1 MLYPKDLSKM
11 GVFLTVAGDPIQV
24 KGGMTIAKLQNVVVM
39 YETGMNTD
47 DGTKIWEGD
56 IIDAGVMTEFGSM
69 LPARGYMQW
78 NKVEGKWFLY
88 IPNPPVMSPIG
99 NFPVM
104 GQTVVGNVYEHP
116 HMLKEAVSHETSS

>member
-1 MLYPKDLSKM
+1 M
-11 GVFLTVAGDPIQV
+11 GVFLTAAGDPIQL
-24 KGGMTIAKLQNVVVM
+24 KGGITIAKLQNVVVM

-56 IIDAGVMTEFGSM
+56 IIDAGIMTEFGSM
-69 LPARGYMQW
+69 VQARGYMQW

-88 IPNPPVMSPIG
+88 IPNPPVMSPMG
-99 NFPVM
+99 DFPVM

-116 HMLKEAVSHETSS
+116 HMLKSETVSRETS